1 MLPAAECVEVLEYD
15 VASDELAYYLER
27 RTIVAHKVLSALS
40 WLYLGLQEQG
50 WQHVR
55 PAKELVD
62 VVIDEFTLVLVKG
75 TLVAFTIGR
84 PWFTDVDVVC
94 EEFIAP
100 ITDSPATMKQVVAAL
115 ELVGK
120 RSGCSMLSLGTR
132 ANPRQ
137 QGLARL
143 FQQTGARL
151 STVELVKEIPHG

>member
-1 MLPAAECVEVLEYD
+1 MSPPVDTVEVLEYFP
-15 VASDELAYYLER
+15 SSNELAYYLER
-27 RTIVAHKVLSALS
+27 RTDVGRKVLAALS

-62 VVIDEFTLVLVKG
+62 HVLDEFCLVLVRD
-75 TLVAFTIGR
+75 TLIAFTVSR
-84 PWFTDVDVVC
+84 PWFLGANLVS

-100 ITDSPATMKQVVAAL
+100 VGSEPACMTEVVNAL
-115 ELVGK
+115 ELIGA
-120 RSGCSMLSLGTR
+120 RSGCKMLSLGTR

-143 FQQTGARL
+143 FQQAGARI
-151 STVELVKEIPHG
+151 STIELVKEI